1 LKKKANKIKAEE
13 RKQANLML
21 QERMK
26 QPLNGNLALNFLFKD
41 QDITEIVKLKNKDG
55 SGNPMSERS

>member
-1 LKKKANKIKAEE
+1 
-13 RKQANLML
+13 ML